1 MNKILICDDQRIVSE
16 GLESIL
22 KADPDF
28 NIAGIA
34 FNGEEA
40 VILARETA
48 PDLVLMDLKMPV
60 LNGVL
65 ATRKLKEILPETK
78 VLVLTTYAEDDWV
91 IDAVRAGA
99 DGYLLK
105 GTPRKHLINAI
116 KGTIEGKTFIDPEV
130 GHIIFVETAKST
142 EKRDT
147 KALEKL
153 TNREVEILKLIANG
167 YSNHEIAIELNLS
180 KGTVANYLS
189 GIFLK
194 LQVADRTQAAILAV
208 KLGLV

>member
-1 MNKILICDDQRIVSE
+1 MIKVLICDDQRIVSE

-22 KADPDF
+22 KVDPE
-28 NIAGIA
+28 IEVSGIA
-34 FNGEEA
+34 FHGEEA
-40 VILARETA
+40 VYLARSEQ
-48 PDLVLMDLKMPV
+48 PDIVLMDLKMPI

-65 ATRKLKEILPETK
+65 ATRKLKEIYPEIK
-78 VLVLTTYAEDDWV
+78 ILVLTTYAEDEWV

-105 GTPRKHLINAI
+105 GTPRKQLIAAI
-116 KGTIEGKTFIDPEV
+116 KGTIAGKTYIDPEV
-130 GHIIFVETAKST
+130 GHIIFVEST
-142 EKRDT
+142 KNKETRDT

-153 TNREVEILKLIANG
+153 TDRETDILKLIANG

-194 LQVADRTQAAILAV
+194 LQVSDRTQAAILAV